1 MEAMWLPYFQWKYL
15 KGTLYL
21 GIIQDAVLL
30 PAALAIGKI
39 LGYSEL
45 DPLEVKGNHL
55 ADISARNAAL
65 NVTNNSQIS
74 VMVQRDI
81 FPNYN
86 LEELATEAQ

>member
-1 MEAMWLPYFQWKYL
+1 MHSK
-15 KGTLYL
+15 
-21 GIIQDAVLL
+21 
-30 PAALAIGKI
+30 
-39 LGYSEL
+39 L
-45 DPLEVKGNHL
+45 DSLETKGNHL

-65 NVTNNSQIS
+65 NVANNSQIS